1 MTFFVVDNW
10 VKRYLFGDAAC
21 ARDVRRRPAPGRA
34 VVFIWTCSS
43 AFGGVGSAAELQGG
57 RCCGETLVSDAMM
70 LFDPKKR
77 TKFSAPCQDANC
89 QDASCMTP
97 NAPSNA
103 HAASKPGSYSLLSAE
118 GAPDASSGVVRPPS
132 LSIGDSESEQTG
144 VRMVG
149 LNGRQSEPADSS
161 DTADDD
167 DGSTADDDEID
178 TALRR
183 WRRAS
188 ARGAS
193 TERRLWIVALLNFL

>member
-1 MTFFVVDNW
+1 
-10 VKRYLFGDAAC
+10 
-21 ARDVRRRPAPGRA
+21 
-34 VVFIWTCSS
+34 
-43 AFGGVGSAAELQGG
+43 
-57 RCCGETLVSDAMM
+57 
-70 LFDPKKR
+70 
-77 TKFSAPCQDANC
+77 
-89 QDASCMTP
+89 
-97 NAPSNA
+97 
-103 HAASKPGSYSLLSAE
+103 
-118 GAPDASSGVVRPPS
+118 
-132 LSIGDSESEQTG
+132 
-144 VRMVG
+144 MVG